1 MEGDFNPDIYD
12 ADFCLVKRQE
22 FQDQTGIDR
31 KVDGEIGRTG
41 EYLRIR
47 SPPGR
52 ASPGRSAGGWGWVY
66 IGKRETLRMRTIL
79 YLIRK
84 EFIQIFR
91 NKFIS
96 KAIFGVPV
104 IQMLILVPAITFE
117 IKNVKLA
124 IVDNDMTSESR
135 GLISKLEG
143 STFFRV
149 SYSSFSES
157 EANNMLHKNKCSMVI
172 RIPSGFG
179 KDIGN
184 GKSCKL
190 LATIDAI
197 NASTAQLSWAY
208 LNGVI
213 RDYNRDLLTKNISTS
228 SLILPPGIQITNR
241 YWYNEMLNYK
251 FYMLP
256 GILVILVTAIGFLL
270 AGLNMVRE
278 KEIGTIEQIN
288 VTPVRKYHFIIAKM
302 VPFLLIGLIDLAI
315 GLIIGKLAFNIPFE
329 GSILLLFLG
338 STIFL
343 IAVLGL
349 ALFISTFSGTQQQ
362 YMFVAFFC
370 MIIFILMSGI
380 FTPYESMPKWAQDFN
395 LINPVSYLMRINRMV
410 MLKGSGIHDIRTE
423 LYSLTVLA
431 LSFTLLA
438 VRQYRKTA

>member
-1 MEGDFNPDIYD
+1 
-12 ADFCLVKRQE
+12 
-22 FQDQTGIDR
+22 
-31 KVDGEIGRTG
+31 
-41 EYLRIR
+41 
-47 SPPGR
+47 
-52 ASPGRSAGGWGWVY
+52 
-66 IGKRETLRMRTIL
+66 MRTIL

-96 KAIFGVPV
+96 KAIFAVPIV
-104 IQMLILVPAITFE
+104 QMLILVPAVTFE
-117 IKNVKLA
+117 IKNIKLA
-124 IVDNDMTSESR
+124 VIDKDLTPESR

-143 STFFRV
+143 STFFKV
-149 SYSSFSES
+149 SFSTFSEN
-157 EANNMLHKNKCSMVI
+157 EANNLLHRNKCNMI
-172 RIPSGFG
+172 LQIPSGFG

-184 GKSCKL
+184 GKPGKL

-213 RDYNRDLLTKNISTS
+213 RDYNKDLITENISAIK
-228 SLILPPGIQITNR
+228 LAPMPQIEITNR

-251 FYMLP
+251 YYMLP

-278 KEIGTIEQIN
+278 KEVGTIEQIN

-302 VPFLLIGLIDLAI
+302 VPFFIIGLTDLAL
-315 GLIIGKLAFNIPFE
+315 GLVIGKLAFNIPFE

-338 STIFL
+338 SSIFL

-380 FTPYESMPKWAQDFN
+380 FTPYESMPMWAQDFN
-395 LINPVSYLMRINRMV
+395 LINPVAYLMRINRMV
-410 MLKGSGIHDIRTE
+410 MLKGSAINDISRELISLGIIAICF
-423 LYSLTVLA
+423 S
-431 LSFTLLA
+431 SLA
-438 VRQYRKTA
+438 VRRYRKTT

>member
-1 MEGDFNPDIYD
+1 
-12 ADFCLVKRQE
+12 
-22 FQDQTGIDR
+22 
-31 KVDGEIGRTG
+31 
-41 EYLRIR
+41 
-47 SPPGR
+47 
-52 ASPGRSAGGWGWVY
+52 
-66 IGKRETLRMRTIL
+66 MRTIF

-96 KAIFGVPV
+96 KAIFGVPIV
-104 IQMLILVPAITFE
+104 QMLILVPAITFE
-117 IKNVKLA
+117 LKDVKLA
-124 IVDNDMTSESR
+124 VIDKDMTPESR
-135 GLISKLEG
+135 SLINKLAG
-143 STFFRV
+143 STFFKV
-149 SYSSFSES
+149 TFSTFSEE
-157 EANNMLHKNKCSMVI
+157 EANNLLHRNKCSMI
-172 RIPSGFG
+172 LQIPSGFG

-184 GKSCKL
+184 GTQGKL
-190 LATIDAI
+190 LATIDAV
-197 NASTAQLSWAY
+197 NASSAQLSWAY

-213 RDYNRDLLTKNISTS
+213 RDYNADIIKSTITTIP
-228 SLILPPGIQITNR
+228 LAPFPRIEITNR
-241 YWYNEMLNYK
+241 YWYNELLNYK
-251 FYMLP
+251 YYMLP

-302 VPFLLIGLIDLAI
+302 VPFLLIGLTDLAL

-329 GSILLLFLG
+329 GSILLMFLG

-380 FTPYESMPKWAQDFN
+380 FTPYESMPMWAQDFN
-395 LINPVSYLMRINRMV
+395 LINPVAYLMRINRMV
-410 MLKGSGIHDIRTE
+410 MLKGSSIQDISRE
-423 LYSLTVLA
+423 LYSLVVIA
-431 LSFTLLA
+431 IAFTALA
-438 VRQYRKTA
+438 VRRYRKTA